1 MTVDNVSLGKRIR
14 YTRKKKKMSIEMLA
28 EKTGVSTML
37 ISLIERGQSL
47 GSIDTLVAIAN
58 ALDVSLDRLLIDS
71 LVTSGSRDEDDF
83 SYLLLDCSEKES
95 RVIIKNAEN
104 LKALMKKYLQ
114 K

>member
-83 SYLLLDCSEKES
+83 SYLLLHCSEKES

-104 LKALMKKYLQ
+104 LKTLMKKYLQ